1 MPEDQLHPFLL
12 IECPRMLFPFVRRIV
27 SDVTRDGGF
36 PPLNLDNIDFVSLY
50 RQELQRRTE
59 NQPAQA

>member
-1 MPEDQLHPFLL
+1 M
-12 IECPRMLFPFVRRIV
+12 IFPYVRRIV

-50 RQELQRRTE
+50 RQELQRRAAE
-59 NQPAQA
+59 QPAQA